1 MNAMG
6 VQLISANHAAALA
19 AALAGRANRAARGF
33 CSGVYPITPSTECME
48 LLCNQEIER
57 GSVVRVESEHS
68 AMAVCIGAASGGAR
82 TFTTS
87 SSNGIALMAENAVA
101 AALLRLPVV
110 MVAANR
116 TLGPPWNIWADH
128 GDTLLLRDAGWIQL
142 YCADNQE
149 VLDTVLLAF
158 RLAEDRR
165 VLLPVMVCQEAFV
178 LSHTMAQ
185 TDVPEQAAVDRFL
198 PPLAHP
204 GRLTATPRVLGG
216 IDVPHATEVH
226 RAQHQEAMGRVLDV
240 YREAQDEFEG
250 IFGRRPAD
258 PVVAYRTEGAE
269 ALVVSMGTIA
279 STVERAVDAARA
291 RGERLG
297 AVRVRAL
304 RPFPGA
310 ALARLFKGV
319 RRIAVV
325 DRNVSLGFG
334 GVLWG
339 EARGEAEPGAI
350 VQSYMI
356 GLGGGDVRPEHVQ
369 AIAADLASR
378 RSAGAPVLLEAGT

>member
-1 MNAMG
+1 MA
-6 VQLISANHAAALA
+6 VELISGNHAAALA
-19 AALAGRANRAARGF
+19 ATLAGRANRGARGF

-48 LLCNQEIER
+48 LLCNQEIEK
-57 GSVVRVESEHS
+57 GSVVRVESEHG
-68 AMAVCIGAASGGAR
+68 AMGVCIGAAAGGAR

-87 SSNGIALMAENAVA
+87 SSNGIAYMAENVVS

-149 VLDTVLLAF
+149 VLDTVLCAF

-178 LSHTMAQ
+178 LSHTMVQ
-185 TDVPEQAAVDRFL
+185 TEVPSQDEVDRFL
-198 PPLAHP
+198 PPLDHP
-204 GRLTATPRVLGG
+204 ARLGSTPRVLGG

-226 RAQHQEAMGRVLDV
+226 RAQHQDAMDRVFDV
-240 YREAQDEFEG
+240 YREVQDEFEAV
-250 IFGRRPAD
+250 FGRRPAD
-258 PVVAYRTEGAE
+258 PVVAYRAE
-269 ALVVSMGTIA
+269 DAEMIVVSMGTIS

-297 AVRVRAL
+297 AIRVRAL
-304 RPFPGA
+304 RPFPGE
-310 ALARLFKGV
+310 ALARLFRGV
-319 RRIAVV
+319 ARIAVI

-339 EARGEAEPGAI
+339 EARGVVEPGAL
-350 VQSYMI
+350 VQGYMI
-356 GLGGGDVRPEHVQ
+356 GLGGGDVRPEHVE
-369 AIAADLASR
+369 AIVADLAAR
-378 RSAGAPVLLEAGT
+378 TAAGKPVLMEAGL